1 MNAGLSA
8 CDGIKLSAHCS
19 KQFRMTY
26 SAADRTGEIK
36 AASDHETRVLKPFNG
51 ALSAWSIYLHT
62 HTHRNTFTHTH
73 TDTQRTHAHFFAIVW
88 QFKKCIFLFYFFF

>member
-62 HTHRNTFTHTH
+62 HTHRNTFTQKHTH
-73 TDTQRTHAHFFAIVW
+73 RYITHAHSMTTVFPVFI
-88 QFKKCIFLFYFFF
+88 